1 MSGISN
7 TRQRRDLASRFD
19 MQTKTEEI
27 LIFDC
32 DLPTLELYLRE
43 LSRDYQ
49 ILACSETQQAL
60 ALLQTHSVAAVV
72 LEPSTPDEQ
81 GWSLLAAIKS
91 LPGSSPVPVILCS
104 TLDERKR
111 GMEMGAAAY
120 LVKPVLPTMLLKTLR
135 QVMRRN

>member
-1 MSGISN
+1 MTRISN
-7 TRQRRDLASRFD
+7 CRQHPDLASRFA
-19 MQTKTEEI
+19 MSNQPQEI
-27 LIFDC
+27 LIVEC

-60 ALLQTHSVAAVV
+60 DLLQAHPVAAVV

-91 LPGSSPVPVILCS
+91 LPGASPIPVVLCS

-120 LVKPVLPTMLLKTLR
+120 LVKPVLPATLLQTLH

>member
-1 MSGISN
+1 MTGISN
-7 TRQRRDLASRFD
+7 YRQLPDLASRLA
-19 MQTKTEEI
+19 MQTQTQEI
-27 LIFDC
+27 LIVEC

-49 ILACSETQQAL
+49 ILACSETQEAL
-60 ALLQTHSVAAVV
+60 ALLQAHSVAAVV
-72 LEPSTPDEQ
+72 LEPSTPDGQ

-91 LPGSSPVPVILCS
+91 LPGSSPIPVVLCS

-120 LVKPVLPTMLLKTLR
+120 LVKPVLPTTLLETLQ
-135 QVMRRN
+135 QVTRRN

>member
-1 MSGISN
+1 MK
-7 TRQRRDLASRFD
+7 
-19 MQTKTEEI
+19 TKKQEI
-27 LIFDC
+27 LIIEC
-32 DLPTLELYLRE
+32 DPPTLELYLRE

-60 ALLQTHSVAAVV
+60 SLLQAHSVAAVV
-72 LEPSTPDEQ
+72 LEPSTPDGQ

-91 LPGSSPVPVILCS
+91 LPGSSPIPVVLCS

-111 GMEMGAAAY
+111 GLEMGAAAY
-120 LVKPVLPTMLLKTLR
+120 LVKPVLPTTLLKTLR

>member
-1 MSGISN
+1 
-7 TRQRRDLASRFD
+7 
-19 MQTKTEEI
+19 MQTKTQEI
-27 LIFDC
+27 LIVEC

-49 ILACSETQQAL
+49 IVACSETKQAM

-81 GWSLLAAIKS
+81 GWSLLADIKS
-91 LPGSSPVPVILCS
+91 LPGSSPIPVVLCS

-120 LVKPVLPTMLLKTLR
+120 LVKPVLPTTLLKTLR

>member
-1 MSGISN
+1 MK
-7 TRQRRDLASRFD
+7 
-19 MQTKTEEI
+19 TKTQEI
-27 LIFDC
+27 LIVEC
-32 DLPTLELYLRE
+32 DRPTLELYLRE

-60 ALLQTHSVAAVV
+60 TLLQAHSVAAVV

-91 LPGSSPVPVILCS
+91 LPGPSPIPVVLCS

-120 LVKPVLPTMLLKTLR
+120 LVKPVLPTTLLKTLR

>member
-1 MSGISN
+1 
-7 TRQRRDLASRFD
+7 
-19 MQTKTEEI
+19 MQTKTQEI
-27 LIFDC
+27 LIVEC
-32 DLPTLELYLRE
+32 DLPTLQLYLRE

-60 ALLQTHSVAAVV
+60 ALLQAHSVAAVV

-81 GWSLLAAIKS
+81 GWTLLAAIKS
-91 LPGSSPVPVILCS
+91 LPGSSPIPVVLCS

-120 LVKPVLPTMLLKTLR
+120 LVKPVLPTTLLKTLR

>member
-1 MSGISN
+1 MTRISN
-7 TRQRRDLASRFD
+7 CRQHPDLASRFA
-19 MQTKTEEI
+19 MSNQPQEI
-27 LIFDC
+27 LIIEC

-60 ALLQTHSVAAVV
+60 DLLQAHPVAAVV

-81 GWSLLAAIKS
+81 GWSLLAAIKN
-91 LPGSSPVPVILCS
+91 LPGSSPIPVVLCS

-111 GMEMGAAAY
+111 GLEMGAAAY
-120 LVKPVLPTMLLKTLR
+120 LVKPVLPTTLLETLQ
-135 QVMRRN
+135 QVTRRN